1 MKAATEEWT
10 GDAVQE
16 HREGNDVKERSAT
29 PSRPSPRLNN
39 NRHLGRPISIVKRR
53 KLQWY
58 GHVSRSSGLAKNHL
72 ARHGERGKKTRQTE
86 EEVGRQYQ
94 GMGRPGVRQVPEGRG
109 EQGKRETTGCEIICG
124 ALVTLAVK
132 GLMRML
138 MMMWEYTVLLWSHG
152 Q

>member
-58 GHVSRSSGLAKNHL
+58 GHVSRPSGLSKNHL

-94 GMGRPGVRQVPEGRG
+94 GMGRPGVRQVPEGSEG
-109 EQGKRETTGCEIICG
+109 QGRTEEIDCEVICG
-124 ALVTLAVK
+124 APTTLVVK
-132 GLMRML
+132 
-138 MMMWEYTVLLWSHG
+138 E
-152 Q
+152 